1 MNYYINMS
9 YFLFPYIHY
18 RSDIENK
25 LVIKYEKE
33 CPTQMINKS
42 LYLYLE
48 KIKGGIDTCANL
60 WEKYKKY
67 TNPYEYIHTPIKKG
81 GSPIC
86 SIKPL
91 SRSYFKMIEMVNM
104 LNLTEEFPETM
115 KTFHLAEGPG
125 GFIEAMCKLRNNK
138 YDTYYGMTLQDKIEN
153 SIPGWKKSET
163 FLLKHSMV
171 KIENGADGTGD
182 LTRAENLRY
191 CWEHYHNSMDL
202 ITGDGGFDFSVDF
215 NRQEVSSTKLI
226 FCQIAY
232 AIAMQAKG
240 GTFIIKFFDTFTSA
254 SIDLLFLLSI
264 LYKDVYFVKP
274 YTSRCA
280 NSEKYVV
287 CKYFKLEN
295 SMAIV
300 QKIHSI
306 LTNFEDDKF
315 IHRILDIDIPKLY
328 VTKIE
333 EYNAI
338 YGQRQLETI
347 SNTLQI
353 IQNPILE
360 KLQELNKKHIQKCK
374 RWCQKHDMPYHNE
387 FSK

>member
-1 MNYYINMS
+1 MS

-67 TNPYEYIHTPIKKG
+67 TNPYEYIHTPTKKG

-104 LNLTEEFPETM
+104 LSLTEEFPETM

-125 GFIEAMCKLRNNK
+125 GFIEAMCKLRNNI

-306 LTNFEDDKF
+306 LANFEDDKF

>member
-1 MNYYINMS
+1 
-9 YFLFPYIHY
+9 
-18 RSDIENK
+18 
-25 LVIKYEKE
+25 
-33 CPTQMINKS
+33 
-42 LYLYLE
+42 
-48 KIKGGIDTCANL
+48 
-60 WEKYKKY
+60 
-67 TNPYEYIHTPIKKG
+67 
-81 GSPIC
+81 
-86 SIKPL
+86 
-91 SRSYFKMIEMVNM
+91 
-104 LNLTEEFPETM
+104 
-115 KTFHLAEGPG
+115 
-125 GFIEAMCKLRNNK
+125 
-138 YDTYYGMTLQDKIEN
+138 MTLQDKIEP
-153 SIPGWKKSET
+153 SIPGWKKSEA

-191 CWEHYHNSMDL
+191 CWDNYHNSMDL

-226 FCQIAY
+226 FFQIAY
-232 AIAMQAKG
+232 AIAMQAQG

-306 LTNFEDDKF
+306 LANFEDDKF

-360 KLQELNKKHIQKCK
+360 KLQDLNKKHIQKCK

>member
-1 MNYYINMS
+1 MS

-33 CPTQMINKS
+33 CPRQMINKS

-138 YDTYYGMTLQDKIEN
+138 YDTYYGMTLQDKIEP
-153 SIPGWKKSET
+153 SIPGWKKSEA

-202 ITGDGGFDFSVDF
+202 ITGDGGFDFSVNF

-295 SMAIV
+295 SIAIV

-306 LTNFEDDKF
+306 LANFEDDKF
-315 IHRILDIDIPKLY
+315 INRILDINIPKLY

-338 YGQRQLETI
+338 YGQQQLETI

-353 IQNPILE
+353 IQNPISE
-360 KLQELNKKHIQKCK
+360 KLYELIKTHIQKCK

>member
-1 MNYYINMS
+1 MNNYINMS

-25 LVIKYEKE
+25 LVMKYEKE

-67 TNPYEYIHTPIKKG
+67 TNPYEYIHTPTKKG

-91 SRSYFKMIEMVNM
+91 SRSYFKMIEIVNM

-125 GFIEAMCKLRNNK
+125 GFIEAMCKLRNNI

-300 QKIHSI
+300 QKIYSI
-306 LTNFEDDKF
+306 LANFEDDKF

-360 KLQELNKKHIQKCK
+360 KLQDLNKKHIQKCK